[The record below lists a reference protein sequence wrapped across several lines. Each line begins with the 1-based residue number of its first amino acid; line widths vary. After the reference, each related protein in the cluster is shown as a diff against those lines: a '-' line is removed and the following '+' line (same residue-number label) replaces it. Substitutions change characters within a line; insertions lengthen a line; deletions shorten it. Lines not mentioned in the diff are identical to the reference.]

1 MPIDIPPAEISMA
14 WHNRS
19 NRDVGLLWLR
29 ETISKIVKNKQ
40 ELFKNGAWL

>member
-19 NRDVGLLWLR
+19 NRDVGLIWLK
-29 ETISKIVKNKQ
+29 ETIAQIVLNKRKRL
-40 ELFKNGAWL
+40 EKGV

>member
-1 MPIDIPPAEISMA
+1 MA

-29 ETISKIVKNKQ
+29 ETIAQIVKNKQ